1 LILLIQLKIIFK
13 VDHLI
18 QLSGYSTS
26 DQIGTS
32 LLIMGDVFRRYFY
45 NLIMPIALSVTYIT
59 PEITLSS
66 MKGIATLIFIL
77 SIFILLFFLVYWANE
92 KTYRKKISPWL
103 FWIAWFFAALL
114 PVSQLVGLENKMADR
129 YLLFPSLSYA
139 FLLPY
144 GFYQAYTN
152 QWLKQKTSTVLLF
165 MVALF
170 YATLTF
176 QQVSFWKNSEIL
188 WLHAVQLEPQDQK
201 ALYQLSMNYKDQR
214 LLDRERVVLEV
225 LLQVNPQHEKAL
237 NNYAI
242 NLYQQN
248 PADPKI
254 LSTYQQLIKINPKNT
269 KALQNYGF
277 ILLKRGDHAQAI
289 TLLLQAIQHD
299 PNYCLALEHL
309 SEAYLAAK
317 NKSEATIYA
326 DRTQGCKEKNA
337 AR

>member
-1 LILLIQLKIIFK
+1 M
-13 VDHLI
+13 VD
-18 QLSGYSTS
+18 
-26 DQIGTS
+26 
-32 LLIMGDVFRRYFY
+32 
-45 NLIMPIALSVTYIT
+45 
-59 PEITLSS
+59 
-66 MKGIATLIFIL
+66 
-77 SIFILLFFLVYWANE
+77 
-92 KTYRKKISPWL
+92 
-103 FWIAWFFAALL
+103 
-114 PVSQLVGLENKMADR
+114 
-129 YLLFPSLSYA
+129 
-139 FLLPY
+139 
-144 GFYQAYTN
+144 
-152 QWLKQKTSTVLLF
+152 
-165 MVALF
+165 
-170 YATLTF
+170 
-176 QQVSFWKNSEIL
+176 
-188 WLHAVQLEPQDQK
+188 
-201 ALYQLSMNYKDQR
+201 
-214 LLDRERVVLEV
+214 V